1 MTFPAVTAGFSA
13 VLALIYAALS
23 VWVVFGWVGS
33 DTLHGDGG
41 NDTLQKR
48 IRTHANF
55 VEYVPLVLLVIG
67 FYEASGGS
75 RTLTTVLLV
84 LLVVARLMHPVG
96 MFAAKNTPPQF
107 IFRGGGIITTL
118 GILIVASI
126 SLLIRIA

>member
-1 MTFPAVTAGFSA
+1 MTFPAITAGFSA

-23 VWVVFGWVGS
+23 LWVIFGRLGT

-41 NDTLQKR
+41 QAGLQKR

-75 RTLTTVLLV
+75 RALTTFLLV
-84 LLVVARLMHPVG
+84 LLVVARLMHPIG
-96 MFAAKNTPPQF
+96 MFAAKNAPPQF
-107 IFRGGGIITTL
+107 IFRGGGIMTTL
-118 GILIVASI
+118 GILIVASFA
-126 SLLIRIA
+126 LLIRVV